1 MHRKGPKEKGDWVW
15 GDELWGVAL
24 DRDWGSTARIGHGG
38 KELSIERARFCVPE
52 SFVPFISVFI
62 LFLIFPK
69 ELCFTLGV

>member
-1 MHRKGPKEKGDWVW
+1 MKGDWAW
-15 GDELWGVAL
+15 GVELWGINFVAL
-24 DRDWGSTARIGHGG
+24 GLGSAARIGHGG